1 MGEARVLFKTRRFS
15 TFLHVDEDGRDPEN
29 LITSFTLIRSVG
41 LLPATR
47 QGLVVDCLLMRSALS
62 FLAAALQDLQPL
74 AAFVGSRVHI
84 RPSCMLIYILF
95 WLRLAGTKPSPPGA
109 QDILSRFN
117 GSWALHPLRSEDG
130 SAVVGTAAVLE
141 QDILPAGA
149 VTLSPLKTLPPG
161 TSRRSATGWSL
172 RGWRPCGH
180 QPLTLSVTWRLY
192 LHAC

>member
-1 MGEARVLFKTRRFS
+1 M
-15 TFLHVDEDGRDPEN
+15 
-29 LITSFTLIRSVG
+29 
-41 LLPATR
+41 
-47 QGLVVDCLLMRSALS
+47 
-62 FLAAALQDLQPL
+62 
-74 AAFVGSRVHI
+74 HI

-149 VTLSPLKTLPPG
+149 VTLSPPENPTTWHIQTQCHRLESQRVEAMWAPTFNTERNLAALLA
-161 TSRRSATGWSL
+161 RL
-172 RGWRPCGH
+172 
-180 QPLTLSVTWRLY
+180 LTL
-192 LHAC
+192 

>member
-1 MGEARVLFKTRRFS
+1 
-15 TFLHVDEDGRDPEN
+15 
-29 LITSFTLIRSVG
+29 
-41 LLPATR
+41 
-47 QGLVVDCLLMRSALS
+47 MRSALS
-62 FLAAALQDLQPL
+62 FLAAALQHLQPL

-84 RPSCMLIYILF
+84 RPSCLLIYILF

-149 VTLSPLKTLPPG
+149 VTLSPLKPYHLAHPDAVPQVGVSEGGGHVG
-161 TSRRSATGWSL
+161 TNL
-172 RGWRPCGH
+172 
-180 QPLTLSVTWRLY
+180 
-192 LHAC
+192 